1 MPDGTIYRALEK
13 LLVLDGE
20 RISYRALDVE
30 QIGSV
35 YETMMGFRLETA
47 TGRSVA
53 IKAQKKHGAP
63 TAVDVEALLADPG
76 AAKRDKWL
84 RDRTDRK
91 LTDRAKKAVKE
102 AATLEDLHA
111 ALLPVIDLAAT
122 PDLVPKGAMVLQPSE
137 ERRRSGS
144 HYTPRAL
151 TEPIVRTTFEPILAR
166 LRGEDDQPP
175 RPEQILDLKVCD
187 PAMGSGAFPG
197 RGLSPARRRAGGG
210 LARPRGGAGD
220 PARRGRGDLRA

>member
-1 MPDGTIYRALEK
+1 MHRAALVPDGTIYRALEK

-53 IKAQKKHGAP
+53 VKADKKQGAP
-63 TAVDVEALLADPG
+63 TAVNLEALLAEPAD
-76 AAKRDKWL
+76 KREKFLQDHA
-84 RDRTDRK
+84 DRK
-91 LTDRAKKAVKE
+91 LSDTIKKAVV
-102 AATLEDLHA
+102 AATTLEDLHA
-111 ALLPVIDLAAT
+111 ALLPVIDLAAS
-122 PDLVPKGAMVLQPSE
+122 PDLVSKGAMVLQPSE

-151 TEPIVRTTFEPILAR
+151 TEPIVRTTLEPILAR
-166 LRGEDDQPP
+166 LRGEDGRPP
-175 RPEQILDLKVCD
+175 ARTDSGPQGLRPGDGFGGISCRNL
-187 PAMGSGAFPG
+187 P
-197 RGLSPARRRAGGG
+197 PARRRAG
-210 LARPRGGAGD
+210 
-220 PARRGRGDLRA
+220 